1 LTVCE
6 AASYS
11 WQEERKTDKRE
22 VSAEAMSRLE
32 KLKAKEQKARVQ
44 EGQKKKS
51 ADAPKWMQEITTIM

>member
-1 LTVCE
+1 
-6 AASYS
+6 
-11 WQEERKTDKRE
+11 
-22 VSAEAMSRLE
+22 MSRLE